1 MCRLVLY
8 IIDPTYPKK
17 TAQDC
22 IPHMLLPRL
31 QPDALQWSYA
41 ASTAAAIS
49 YADRGTSAI
58 AASSLLNELHWS
70 ESELGNVQS
79 SFFIGYGLT
88 QIIGGVLGGEGI
100 SNNNDGTAKSGGYR
114 TVLPTSLL
122 LTGIITILFPL
133 AASYGVSW
141 ASADRFCLGLL
152 EGLLLPAAMA
162 GISDTTTKVSTENN
176 ISKDDDIKATASS
189 LVIAGCYLGSA
200 WAYFSAWILYSEQ
213 FQQLAKSW
221 GYNGTIWPL
230 VFYVNGII
238 SITILYL
245 FRDEFN
251 IQLENI
257 FFESS
262 SSTESIVQKTNNIWE
277 DTLSIANETIS
288 SKSGRAILSA
298 QVGQGALLYSIASYS
313 PLYLERVMPTQ
324 STATN
329 MMESSATA
337 VTAAASIA
345 ASSLILPQITQAL
358 VGVSIG
364 TAADKLSSNIGTR
377 TTRRSLQLISG
388 VVPALILWYLSTSGV
403 NNILDLSPALLFG
416 IAQTVSALSLG
427 GVSVSQLDIASTDK
441 AGSVYA
447 VGNIA
452 AAISGS
458 VMVSIFGQ
466 LLDNA
471 SLTGMSNGDEFS
483 LPFQLVALVSA
494 FGSVIYAFTV
504 ESELEIGSNQTD

>member
-1 MCRLVLY
+1 
-8 IIDPTYPKK
+8 
-17 TAQDC
+17 
-22 IPHMLLPRL
+22 MLLPRL
-31 QPDALQWSYA
+31 PPDALQWSYA

-70 ESELGNVQS
+70 ESQLGNVQS

-88 QIIGGVLGGEGI
+88 QIIGGILGGEDGRP
-100 SNNNDGTAKSGGYR
+100 NNSDGATKSGGYR

-122 LTGIITILFPL
+122 LTGIITMLFPL
-133 AASYGVSW
+133 AASYGVLW

-162 GISDTTTKVSTENN
+162 GISDTTTKVLEAN
-176 ISKDDDIKATASS
+176 ISKNDNIKATASS

-213 FQQLAKSW
+213 FQQVAKSW
-221 GYNGTIWPL
+221 GYNGTMWPL

-238 SITILYL
+238 SIAILYL

-262 SSTESIVQKTNNIWE
+262 STESIMRKANNIWE

-298 QVGQGALLYSIASYS
+298 QVGQGALLYSISSYS
-313 PLYLERVMPTQ
+313 PLYLERMMPTQ

-329 MMESSATA
+329 MMESSAAA

-364 TAADKLSSNIGTR
+364 AAADNLSSNNGTR

-388 VVPALILWYLSTSGV
+388 VVPALILWYLSTSGD
-403 NNILDLSPALLFG
+403 NSNLELSPALLFG
-416 IAQTVSALSLG
+416 IAQTVSAFSLG
-427 GVSVSQLDIASTDK
+427 AVSVSQLDICETDK

-447 VGNIA
+447 LGNVA
-452 AAISGS
+452 AAVSGS
-458 VMVSIFGQ
+458 LMVSIFGQ

-471 SLTGMSNGDEFS
+471 SSAGMSNDNEFS
-483 LPFQLVALVSA
+483 LPFQLVALLSA
-494 FGSVIYAFTV
+494 TGSVIYAFTV
-504 ESELEIGSNQTD
+504 ETELEIGSNQTDQSVHPQL

>member
-1 MCRLVLY
+1 
-8 IIDPTYPKK
+8 
-17 TAQDC
+17 
-22 IPHMLLPRL
+22 MLLPRL
-31 QPDALQWSYA
+31 PPDALQWSYA

-70 ESELGNVQS
+70 ESQLGNVQS

-88 QIIGGVLGGEGI
+88 QIIGGILGGEDT
-100 SNNNDGTAKSGGYR
+100 SNNSDSATKSGGYR
-114 TVLPTSLL
+114 TVLPISLL
-122 LTGIITILFPL
+122 LTGIITMLFPL
-133 AASYGVSW
+133 AASYGVVW

-152 EGLLLPAAMA
+152 EGLILPAAMA
-162 GISDTTTKVSTENN
+162 GISDTTTKVSTDDIISENDN
-176 ISKDDDIKATASS
+176 IKATASS
-189 LVIAGCYLGSA
+189 LVIAGCYIGSA

-213 FQQLAKSW
+213 FQQLAKEW

-238 SITILYL
+238 SIAILYF
-245 FRDEFN
+245 FRHEFN

-257 FFESS
+257 SFGSS
-262 SSTESIVQKTNNIWE
+262 FTENIMQKANNIWE
-277 DTLSIANETIS
+277 DTISIANETIS

-345 ASSLILPQITQAL
+345 ASSLVLPQITQAL

-388 VVPALILWYLSTSGV
+388 VVPALILWYLSTSGD
-403 NNILDLSPALLFG
+403 NNSLDLSPALLFG
-416 IAQTVSALSLG
+416 IAQTVSAFSLG
-427 GVSVSQLDIASTDK
+427 GVSVSQLDIASPEK

-447 VGNIA
+447 LGNVA
-452 AAISGS
+452 AAVSGS
-458 VMVSIFGQ
+458 LMVSIFGQ

-471 SLTGMSNGDEFS
+471 SSAGMSNGNEFS
-483 LPFQLVALVSA
+483 LPFQLVALLSA
-494 FGSVIYAFTV
+494 VGSVIYAFTV
-504 ESELEIGSNQTD
+504 ETKLEIGSNQTD

>member
-88 QIIGGVLGGEGI
+88 QIIGGILGGED
-100 SNNNDGTAKSGGYR
+100 NNSDGTTKSGGYR
-114 TVLPTSLL
+114 TVLPISLL
-122 LTGIITILFPL
+122 LTGIITMLFPL
-133 AASYGVSW
+133 AASYGGVSF

-176 ISKDDDIKATASS
+176 ISENDDIKATASS
-189 LVIAGCYLGSA
+189 LVIAGCYIGSA

-213 FQQLAKSW
+213 FQQVTMSW

-238 SITILYL
+238 SIAILYL

-251 IQLENI
+251 IQSESI

-262 SSTESIVQKTNNIWE
+262 FTESIMQKANNIWE
-277 DTLSIANETIS
+277 DTISIANETIS

-298 QVGQGALLYSIASYS
+298 QIGQGALLYSIASYS
-313 PLYLERVMPTQ
+313 PLYLERVMPPTQ
-324 STATN
+324 SSATN
-329 MMESSATA
+329 MIESSATA

-345 ASSLILPQITQAL
+345 ASSIILPQITQAL

-364 TAADKLSSNIGTR
+364 AVADKLSSNTGTR
-377 TTRRSLQLISG
+377 TTRRSLQLVSG
-388 VVPALILWYLSTSGV
+388 VVTALILWYLSTSGV
-403 NNILDLSPALLFG
+403 DSNLELSPALLFG
-416 IAQTVSALSLG
+416 IAQTVSAFSLG
-427 GVSVSQLDIASTDK
+427 AVSVSQLDIASTEK

-447 VGNIA
+447 LGNVA

-458 VMVSIFGQ
+458 LMVSIFGQ
-466 LLDNA
+466 LLDDA
-471 SLTGMSNGDEFS
+471 SSAGMSNGDEFS
-483 LPFQLVALVSA
+483 LPFQLVALLSA

-504 ESELEIGSNQTD
+504 ETELEIGSNETD

>member
-1 MCRLVLY
+1 
-8 IIDPTYPKK
+8 
-17 TAQDC
+17 
-22 IPHMLLPRL
+22 MLLPRL
-31 QPDALQWSYA
+31 PPAALQWSYA

-70 ESELGNVQS
+70 ESQLGNVQS

-88 QIIGGVLGGEGI
+88 QIIGGILGGEDGH
-100 SNNNDGTAKSGGYR
+100 NNSDGATKSGGYR

-122 LTGIITILFPL
+122 LTGIITMLFPL
-133 AASYGVSW
+133 AASYGVVW

-162 GISDTTTKVSTENN
+162 GISDTTTKVVEAN
-176 ISKDDDIKATASS
+176 ISKNDNIKATASS

-200 WAYFSAWILYSEQ
+200 WAYFSAWILCSVQ
-213 FQQLAKSW
+213 FQQLAKEW

-238 SITILYL
+238 SIAILYL
-245 FRDEFN
+245 FRHEFN
-251 IQLENI
+251 IQFENI
-257 FFESS
+257 SFGSS
-262 SSTESIVQKTNNIWE
+262 FTESIMQKANNIWE
-277 DTLSIANETIS
+277 DTISIANETIS

-364 TAADKLSSNIGTR
+364 TAADKLSSNANT
-377 TTRRSLQLISG
+377 
-388 VVPALILWYLSTSGV
+388 
-403 NNILDLSPALLFG
+403 
-416 IAQTVSALSLG
+416 
-427 GVSVSQLDIASTDK
+427 
-441 AGSVYA
+441 
-447 VGNIA
+447 
-452 AAISGS
+452 
-458 VMVSIFGQ
+458 
-466 LLDNA
+466 
-471 SLTGMSNGDEFS
+471 
-483 LPFQLVALVSA
+483 
-494 FGSVIYAFTV
+494 IYCY
-504 ESELEIGSNQTD
+504 

>member
-1 MCRLVLY
+1 
-8 IIDPTYPKK
+8 
-17 TAQDC
+17 
-22 IPHMLLPRL
+22 MLLPRL
-31 QPDALQWSYA
+31 PPAALQWSYA

-58 AASSLLNELHWS
+58 AASSLLNELHWN
-70 ESELGNVQS
+70 ESQLGNVQS

-88 QIIGGVLGGEGI
+88 QIIGGILGGEGT
-100 SNNNDGTAKSGGYR
+100 SNNNDGTTKSGGYR
-114 TVLPTSLL
+114 TVLPISLL
-122 LTGIITILFPL
+122 LTGIITMLFPL
-133 AASYGVSW
+133 AASYGGVSW

-162 GISDTTTKVSTENN
+162 GISDTTTKSSTEDN
-176 ISKDDDIKATASS
+176 ISENDNIKATASS
-189 LVIAGCYLGSA
+189 LVIAGCYVGSA
-200 WAYFSAWILYSEQ
+200 WAYFSAWILYSGQ
-213 FQQLAKSW
+213 FQQLAKSL

-238 SITILYL
+238 SIAILYL

-251 IQLENI
+251 IQLDNI

-262 SSTESIVQKTNNIWE
+262 STESIMRKANNIWE

-288 SKSGRAILSA
+288 SESGRALLSA

-313 PLYLERVMPTQ
+313 PLYLERVMQTQ

-329 MMESSATA
+329 LMETSATA

-345 ASSLILPQITQAL
+345 ASSLIGPQVTQAL

-377 TTRRSLQLISG
+377 TTRRALQLISG
-388 VVPALILWYLSTSGV
+388 VIPALILWYISTSGD
-403 NNILDLSPALLFG
+403 NSNLELSPALLFG

-427 GVSVSQLDIASTDK
+427 AVSVSQLDIASTDK

-452 AAISGS
+452 AAVSGS
-458 VMVSIFGQ
+458 LMVSIFGH

-471 SLTGMSNGDEFS
+471 SSTGMSNGNEFS
-483 LPFQLVALVSA
+483 LPFQLVALLSA
-494 FGSVIYAFTV
+494 TGSVIYAFTV
-504 ESELEIGSNQTD
+504 ETELEIGSNQTDQSVHPQ